1 LNFGVVAEGVAKFVP
16 GNLSQHTSAASL
28 SMILNTLIFLSLFSL
43 NSASFYL
50 PGVSPDSYEEN
61 EDVKLFVT
69 KLTSTKTQIPYDYY
83 SLNFCKPKHAKEQS
97 ENLGEVLS
105 GDRIENSV
113 YKVTSI
119 LYLLC
124 IFSLSL
130 P

>member
-1 LNFGVVAEGVAKFVP
+1 
-16 GNLSQHTSAASL
+16 
-28 SMILNTLIFLSLFSL
+28 MILNSLLFLSLLSFTK
-43 NSASFYL
+43 ASFYL
-50 PGVSPDSYEEN
+50 PGVSPDSYEES

-113 YKVTSI
+113 YKVFLFLS
-119 LYLLC
+119 
-124 IFSLSL
+124 FS
-130 P
+130 